1 MTEELEFKT
10 FLSISLEGFEI
21 FVLNNK
27 NFENLYKQEVKF
39 QNKTN
44 IIHFENLNKF
54 LEENI
59 FKIEKIIGKF
69 IKDIFLIIE
78 NPEIFDLN
86 IGIKKKNYETSITKK
101 DLETIL
107 TDAKDLF
114 KENYENERIMH
125 MIIVKYVINGKNHFS
140 LEENLSGDY
149 ICVEIKFISIPISTV
164 SGIEKILEKYQIKIT
179 DFMDRDYVKSFFE
192 NDNLELSQMAQK
204 VQNGFN
210 FNEVKLIPKNI
221 KKKGFFEKFFQ
232 LFS

>member
-114 KENYENERIMH
+114 KENYENEKGAHRHDSNCHGPMSSPSFLWSP
-125 MIIVKYVINGKNHFS
+125 IVKKRVLTKSF
-140 LEENLSGDY
+140 
-149 ICVEIKFISIPISTV
+149 
-164 SGIEKILEKYQIKIT
+164 
-179 DFMDRDYVKSFFE
+179 DFMCSY
-192 NDNLELSQMAQK
+192 QK
-204 VQNGFN
+204 
-210 FNEVKLIPKNI
+210 
-221 KKKGFFEKFFQ
+221 
-232 LFS
+232 